1 MGGVGSWLWIGTKI
15 TFKHQMLILKII
27 INLQMLTLI
36 FKNVFQTTSKS
47 SKSILLISQLAFI
60 ASHIQPL
67 SRQVQRLTYVPSD
80 FLPSLSLFSLINWN
94 ISYVFVL
101 KWNSSIELFF
111 ILILYNFI
119 KSAFD
124 SDFKIF
130 YIF

>member
-1 MGGVGSWLWIGTKI
+1 
-15 TFKHQMLILKII
+15 
-27 INLQMLTLI
+27 MLTLT

-47 SKSILLISQLAFI
+47 SKSILLISQLACI
-60 ASHIQPL
+60 ASHIQLL

-94 ISYVFVL
+94 ISYMFVL

-111 ILILYNFI
+111 ILILYNSI